1 MECYGKNYGQIGE
14 CAKCRLH
21 RYCKTA
27 ADPKL
32 LSDCRTEDQ
41 ELRDIIMN
49 RRLAE
54 RRVVRS
60 VAAEEEKRYSRAD
73 MMEVIGFMAAL
84 DFRSLQ
90 LVWLK
95 LNLPNANLSELAE
108 KRGVSRLAMHKM
120 VQRRIKE
127 IPELEKFFTYHRR
140 KRAERKAKTA

>member
-1 MECYGKNYGQIGE
+1 M
-14 CAKCRLH
+14 
-21 RYCKTA
+21 
-27 ADPKL
+27 
-32 LSDCRTEDQ
+32 
-41 ELRDIIMN
+41 
-49 RRLAE
+49 
-54 RRVVRS
+54 VRS

-108 KRGVSRLAMHKM
+108 KRGVSRQAMHKM

-140 KRAERKAKTA
+140 KRAERKVKTA